1 VRQLK
6 NKEVNNLSIRAYWP
20 RRMGTTI
27 EPLNMVSQNPAI
39 LVPEGSNAM
48 PTFIEVCR
56 VIDLGARFKGAK
68 TFVEDISGVIPSFY
82 EDAGQHLS
90 SWVAKAPKVRDKATD
105 STVLKPTLQAAPT
118 IFSELF
124 VTDKL

>member
-1 VRQLK
+1 
-6 NKEVNNLSIRAYWP
+6 
-20 RRMGTTI
+20 MGTTI

-39 LVPEGSNAM
+39 LVPEGSNVM

-56 VIDLGARFKGAK
+56 VIDVGARFKGAK
-68 TFVEDISGVIPSFY
+68 TFVEDISDVIPSFY

-90 SWVAKAPKVRDKATD
+90 SWVAKAPKVREKATD
-105 STVLKPTLQAAPT
+105 TTALKPTLQAAPT